1 MIDCKTR
8 QVERMK
14 KKLNRYGF
22 SMAEL
27 LMVVAILVALFGVA
41 FVAVQN
47 HQRSMTQLEYD
58 TIAKE
63 IFVAAQNHLTAAESQ
78 GYLGKIT
85 EPSEYGTASEF
96 EDSKNKDKTDEVFFF
111 TVTKGKVDQGKML
124 DLMLPFGAIDET
136 IRAGGSYIIRYQ
148 PSSARVL
155 DVFYSNPGPVTA
167 WLTIKGAEL
176 DGEGIYTKLM
186 ELRGDENKS
195 ARRKCEA
202 IGGAVVG
209 WYGDGDALPVGD
221 KLKAPQ
227 VLIHNE
233 ETLWIEVTDTNA
245 SSTTGALVLIITG
258 ETSGAKKAFKLH
270 DNDNPDRIKS
280 TSEGNEVKK
289 YEVILDDITGEKLH
303 FSDITADT
311 LEFVPGENVTI
322 EAVAF
327 NNSELT
333 NVAYSGK
340 GRTNSLFADPSSYD
354 VTPSVDLSA
363 AELTKINGTV
373 VYKAETDSTANST
386 GIAAVANFRHLEN
399 LDKYVSGWGK
409 GAELEYISAVQLTN
423 LTDDLSWTKFIGGD
437 TTSGD
442 RVCAEGKSSVTGYT
456 GTNKYWPVNLEK
468 GFLYDGRGHSISEVV
483 TDGSAPGDDKNVG
496 LFRTLNG
503 CTVRNLELIDFTVQ
517 GIETANAG
525 ALAGAI
531 SDSAGANT
539 SVSNVLVRNSAEKDS
554 SFSDTKNNKN
564 NIIADASA
572 GGLIGSMSGGAV
584 TGCAAAVYVRGGTN
598 AGGLIGKAASGT
610 VTACYSG
617 GHTDGADT
625 GTATY
630 FEGGKPEYDETGK
643 LTNGIY
649 NVVSE
654 SGTAGGLIGESES
667 AEISY
672 SYSTCSAK
680 GGKNVGG
687 LIGTGNGAVTRCY
700 ATGLVDGN
708 SAGAFAGSFTGSIST
723 VEGQES
729 YYFQIINEIHNADK
743 TISYLPP
750 LGNEKDS
757 KDVKALDETADS
769 YDKFV
774 GAPTSSTEEGKGWK
788 KSVPFDK
795 DLETFYQGLYPLRTV
810 TQLGASLPALEQGQ
824 PDWFI
829 KTHYGDWPAPEI
841 FVINSSSNG

>member
-1 MIDCKTR
+1 
-8 QVERMK
+8 MK
-14 KKLNRYGF
+14 KKNNEFGF

-41 FVAVQN
+41 FVAVQR

-85 EPSEYGTASEF
+85 DESGYGNKSEF
-96 EDSKNKDKTDEVFFF
+96 KDAKSSDEDDEVYFF
-111 TVTKGKVDQGKML
+111 TVTKGTVDQGVML
-124 DLMLPFGAIDET
+124 DLMLPFGSIDET

-148 PSSARVL
+148 PSTARVL

-167 WLTIKGAEL
+167 WLSLKGESL
-176 DGEGIYTKLM
+176 SGHYSDLM
-186 ELRGDENKS
+186 ALRGDDKK
-195 ARRKCEA
+195 ADRRRCSA

-221 KLKAPQ
+221 RLEAPQ
-227 VLIHNE
+227 VVIHNE
-233 ETLWIEVTDTNA
+233 ETLWVAVKDTNA
-245 SSTTGALVLIITG
+245 SSTSSTLVLLVTG
-258 ETSGAKKAFKLH
+258 ETSKAKKVFYL
-270 DNDNPDRIKS
+270 R
-280 TSEGNEVKK
+280 EGKVDTTRVSGEYKIV
-289 YEVILDDITGEKLH
+289 LDDITTLGTTTAGLH
-303 FSDITADT
+303 FADIAADT
-311 LEFVPGENVTI
+311 SESFIPGENITV
-322 EAVAF
+322 EAVAY

-354 VTPSVDLSA
+354 VTPSADLSA

-373 VYKAETDSTANST
+373 VHEDDEDSSSKPI

-409 GAELEYISAVQLTN
+409 GEALEYISAVQLTN
-423 LTDDLSWTKFIGGD
+423 LTDDLSWTKYIGGD

-468 GFLYDGRGHSISEVV
+468 GFLYDGRGHSISDVV

-517 GIETANAG
+517 GTETANAG

-584 TGCAAAVYVRGGTN
+584 TGCAAAVYVSGGTN
-598 AGGLIGKAASGT
+598 AGGLIGKAVSGT

-617 GHTDGADT
+617 GHTDGTYASYYTD
-625 GTATY
+625 GTVTY
-630 FEGGKPEYDETGK
+630 GTDGKPD
-643 LTNGIY
+643 NGIY
-649 NVVSE
+649 NIVAA
-654 SGTAGGLIGESES
+654 SGEAGGLIGS
-667 AEISY
+667 AGNTAINY
-672 SYSTCSAK
+672 SYSTCSVK
-680 GGKNVGG
+680 GNTAGGFVGSG
-687 LIGTGNGAVTRCY
+687 SGIISKCY
-700 ATGLVDGN
+700 ATGLVNGTTE
-708 SAGAFAGSFTGSIST
+708 GAFAGSYSGTASDITGC
-723 VEGQES
+723 
-729 YYFQIINEIHNADK
+729 YYYEIINERKGENAAFTYLEPCSGSD
-743 TISYLPP
+743 SYE
-750 LGNEKDS
+750 GIT
-757 KDVKALDETADS
+757 ALDASAKTYNDFSLPSEDESYAWQAAVPYDTALKT
-769 YDKFV
+769 YY
-774 GAPTSSTEEGKGWK
+774 TN
-788 KSVPFDK
+788 K
-795 DLETFYQGLYPLRTV
+795 DGEPVYNLRTV
-810 TQLGASLPALEQGQ
+810 AQLGATLEMDSEGNVTA
-824 PDWFI
+824 I
-829 KTHYGDWPAPEI
+829 VATHYGDWPAPEI
-841 FVINSSSNG
+841 FVINTNS